1 MSNGY
6 SAFQYRGGMLLCSV
20 FTMMLI
26 AACVQDD
33 GLLVRLFSL
42 KPFIWIGKRSYSI
55 YLWHYPLLLL
65 MTPVADIRQTPWW
78 MTAIQLAVVLAVAEC
93 SYRFIETPFRRG
105 ALGAFFRHVRQ
116 GEEPLQ
122 IIQKH
127 AIPFGIASATL
138 LLALGGLVFVPDTS
152 ALSEKGAA
160 LLEGNA
166 GNESQQPSAT
176 ADAATDGGEVET
188 DKNGF
193 PAGAYDV
200 LMIGD
205 SVSLR
210 TIPNFEQTFPHGHID
225 AAKNRQFTTGVD
237 LASQYIAGNQAG
249 KIVVI
254 ALGTNGLVTDE
265 NIDQMMSLLG
275 DKRVVVFITTRSP
288 QPWVGPTNE
297 AITRAAERYPNVR
310 IIDWYGYSEGRN
322 DLFDGD
328 GTHLSSDGAAQFIQ
342 LVYDAVRPDL
352 PLHAED
358 HPEQQVIDKINQLA
372 NSATSSVTAA
382 AKAGAG
388 QEPAK
393 D

>member
-1 MSNGY
+1 M
-6 SAFQYRGGMLLCSV
+6 
-20 FTMMLI
+20 
-26 AACVQDD
+26 
-33 GLLVRLFSL
+33 
-42 KPFIWIGKRSYSI
+42 
-55 YLWHYPLLLL
+55 
-65 MTPVADIRQTPWW
+65 
-78 MTAIQLAVVLAVAEC
+78 AEC
-93 SYRFIETPFRRG
+93 SYRFIETPFRHG

-193 PAGAYDV
+193 PTGAYDV

-210 TIPNFEQTFPHGHID
+210 TIPNFEQTFPGHD
-225 AAKNRQFTTGVD
+225 RRRQNQQFTTGVD

-249 KIVVI
+249 KIMDYC
-254 ALGTNGLVTDE
+254 TE
-265 NIDQMMSLLG
+265 S
-275 DKRVVVFITTRSP
+275 
-288 QPWVGPTNE
+288 
-297 AITRAAERYPNVR
+297 
-310 IIDWYGYSEGRN
+310 
-322 DLFDGD
+322 
-328 GTHLSSDGAAQFIQ
+328 
-342 LVYDAVRPDL
+342 
-352 PLHAED
+352 
-358 HPEQQVIDKINQLA
+358 
-372 NSATSSVTAA
+372 TAA
-382 AKAGAG
+382 WLRTRTSTR
-388 QEPAK
+388 
-393 D
+393 

>member
-1 MSNGY
+1 M
-6 SAFQYRGGMLLCSV
+6 
-20 FTMMLI
+20 
-26 AACVQDD
+26 
-33 GLLVRLFSL
+33 
-42 KPFIWIGKRSYSI
+42 
-55 YLWHYPLLLL
+55 
-65 MTPVADIRQTPWW
+65 
-78 MTAIQLAVVLAVAEC
+78 
-93 SYRFIETPFRRG
+93 
-105 ALGAFFRHVRQ
+105 
-116 GEEPLQ
+116 
-122 IIQKH
+122 
-127 AIPFGIASATL
+127 
-138 LLALGGLVFVPDTS
+138 
-152 ALSEKGAA
+152 
-160 LLEGNA
+160 LEGNA

-328 GTHLSSDGAAQFIQ
+328 GTHLSSDGATQFIQ

-352 PLHAED
+352 PLHAEE
-358 HPEQQVIDKINQLA
+358 HPEQQVIDKVNQLA